1 MTAQALVFDFGNV
14 LVDIDFGRAFAAWA
28 VAAGVPAAAIA
39 ARFSVDGPYGA
50 HERGEIDEHA
60 YFAHLRRALGTP
72 LTDEEFLSG
81 WDAILGEPLPG
92 IQPLVSELAAQWPL
106 HVFSNTNPTHAKRI
120 ASRYGPLMRHFR
132 HFFTSCELGARKPE
146 REAFVRLAKR
156 IGASPERLAFFDD
169 LEENVIGA
177 RNAGLQAYRVQ
188 SAAEI
193 RAISANLLAASTTR

>member
-39 ARFSVDGPYGA
+39 TRFSLDEPYCA
-50 HERGEIDEHA
+50 HERGEIDERT
-60 YFAHLRRALGTP
+60 YFAHLRRSLGIS

-81 WDAILGEPLPG
+81 WDAILGEPIPG
-92 IQPLVSELAAQWPL
+92 IEPLVSELAVHWPL
-106 HVFSNTNPTHAKRI
+106 YVFSNTNPSHAAGI
-120 ASRYGPLMRHFR
+120 ASRHRSLMRHFR
-132 HFFTSCELGARKPE
+132 HLFTSCELGARKPE
-146 REAFVRLAKR
+146 PEAFARLAQR
-156 IGASPERLAFFDD
+156 IGMAPGRLVFFDD

-177 RNAGLQAYRVQ
+177 RNAGLQAYRVE

-193 RAISANLLAASTTR
+193 RAISVNLLAASTPR